1 MTRNT
6 THEAHGQWKKESVTD
21 STPEEAGNGDSA
33 DWTNNTGIVI
43 SKWLNR
49 GLWWPT
55 SNNGHW
61 PLKTSDGGVLWT
73 MKTFLSPEA
82 AGMTAPETAGD
93 NTTGNNR
100 IYNIQGQYCRKDM
113 SKLPK
118 GIYIQ
123 NERKIINK

>member
-1 MTRNT
+1 
-6 THEAHGQWKKESVTD
+6 
-21 STPEEAGNGDSA
+21 
-33 DWTNNTGIVI
+33 
-43 SKWLNR
+43 
-49 GLWWPT
+49 
-55 SNNGHW
+55 
-61 PLKTSDGGVLWT
+61 

-100 IYNIQGQYCRKDM
+100 IYNIQGQYCGKDM